1 MKNKFIRMVVI
12 AVMTLGLLLLSIFFI
27 QIVFYR
33 FPSEAEFIEHFQPD
47 SSTPVIID
55 NTQGDI
61 GFFGIKIGEEEQFFV
76 EICEQ
81 WIFPGS
87 TYKWDH

>member
-1 MKNKFIRMVVI
+1 MVVI
-12 AVMTLGLLLLSIFFI
+12 TVTTLGLVLPSIFFI

-55 NTQGDI
+55 NTQGDV
-61 GFFGIKIGEEEQFFV
+61 GLFGVKIGEEEQFFI

-81 WIFPGS
+81 WIFTGS
-87 TYKWDH
+87 AYKWDR